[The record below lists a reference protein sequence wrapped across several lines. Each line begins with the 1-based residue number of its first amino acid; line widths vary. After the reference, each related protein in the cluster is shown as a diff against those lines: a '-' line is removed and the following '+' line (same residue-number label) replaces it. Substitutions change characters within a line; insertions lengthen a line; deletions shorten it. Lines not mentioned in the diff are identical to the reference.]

1 MKKRA
6 LYVLIGLLIGALGI
20 FVAARQRSAPETRV
34 VVVTATLSPP
44 TTAPVTRS
52 ATPAPPLPASTP
64 QPTDVPNWDAK
75 VSAISTGLRQLP
87 VLTSQVIA
95 TLPGG
100 TTMDLLAVTEDQE
113 WVQAT
118 AYLGGGSAIRG
129 WLLAKQLK
137 LNVSLDDL
145 EVDTE
150 TAFVPPTASPE
161 PQLIFED
168 DFESGESEWFVGDFL
183 ESSTNVSDGQL
194 VIEVHRTTWSSWTE
208 HPEFGLLK
216 DFVLEVDISYISG
229 PTDSAAGILFRCLG
243 EGGDFLKIVFNAN
256 GFLVVAI
263 VNYVEG
269 DLDYFELVPWTRYV
283 DIEPGQAVNHV
294 RVIDDDQQ
302 LTMFINDQHVADLDF
317 SDMVPPGC
325 PSLFAETYDQAGAV
339 WAFDNFKVR
348 DVGP

>member
-1 MKKRA
+1 M
-6 LYVLIGLLIGALGI
+6 
-20 FVAARQRSAPETRV
+20 
-34 VVVTATLSPP
+34 VVVTATPVPPTVTPSPP
-44 TTAPVTRS
+44 T
-52 ATPAPPLPASTP
+52 ATPIPPTITP
-64 QPTDVPNWDAK
+64 EPWDAT

-100 TTMDLLAVTEDQE
+100 TTLDLLAVTEDQE

-183 ESSTNVSDGQL
+183 ESSTNVSDGRL

-216 DFVLEVDISYISG
+216 DFFLTVDTTSNQ
-229 PTDSAAGILFRCLG
+229 TA
-243 EGGDFLKIVFNAN
+243 KI
-256 GFLVVAI
+256 
-263 VNYVEG
+263 
-269 DLDYFELVPWTRYV
+269 
-283 DIEPGQAVNHV
+283 
-294 RVIDDDQQ
+294 
-302 LTMFINDQHVADLDF
+302 
-317 SDMVPPGC
+317 
-325 PSLFAETYDQAGAV
+325 
-339 WAFDNFKVR
+339 
-348 DVGP
+348 